1 MSDRAKLGFMR
12 ESNCRCPLCGNII
25 KSRIESVRT
34 IDISN
39 LYRRVYKK
47 DIGYIWK
54 SVERLEYVLC
64 QKCGLRFFDPII
76 SGDDD
81 FYNILL
87 KDEWYYLHE
96 GKTEYDYSRK
106 FIEEDDRVLDI
117 GAGRGA
123 FRHYLSEKN
132 YYQGLDL
139 SSKAIELAKKDG
151 ANVLPIPIEEFSE
164 ENKERFD
171 VVSIFQVIEHISSLD
186 KFMCSAIDCIVKGGL
201 LIVAT
206 PDNDGFIKY
215 LSNFCLNLPPYHT
228 LHWNER
234 SLRSMAEK
242 YNLEVL
248 DIYREPVSSVH
259 RQWWYNTMSTTYL
272 NRLLRRD
279 FRMIDYRFTYK
290 IVRLAAKIL
299 AQFYKLSGEHKK
311 SFGQSIIMVCRKP
324 DV

>member
-1 MSDRAKLGFMR
+1 MR
-12 ESNCRCPLCGNII
+12 EANCKCPLCGNII
-25 KSRIESVRT
+25 KSKIESVKT

-47 DIGYIWK
+47 DIDYIWK
-54 SVERLEYVLC
+54 GMERLEYVLC
-64 QKCGLRFFDPII
+64 RKCGLRFFDPII

-81 FYNILL
+81 FYKILL
-87 KDEWYYLHE
+87 EDEWYYLHE

-106 FIEEDDRVLDI
+106 FIKEKDRVLDI

-123 FRHYLSEKN
+123 FRHYLSKKN
-132 YYQGLDL
+132 YFQGLDL

-151 ANVLPIPIEEFSE
+151 VNVLPIPIEEFSA
-164 ENKERFD
+164 ENKEGFD

-186 KFMCSAIDCIVKGGL
+186 KFLGSAIDCIAKGGL
-201 LIVAT
+201 LIIAT
-206 PDNDGFIKY
+206 PNNDGFIKCV
-215 LSNFCLNLPPYHT
+215 SNFYLNLPPHHT
-228 LHWNER
+228 LHWDEK
-234 SLRSMAEK
+234 SLRFMAEK
-242 YNLEVL
+242 YNLEVV
-248 DIYREPVSSVH
+248 DVYREPVSSVH
-259 RQWWYNTMSTTYL
+259 KQWWYNTMSMTCL

-290 IVRLAAKIL
+290 TVRLAAKIL
-299 AQFYKLSGEHKK
+299 AQFYKLSGAHKK